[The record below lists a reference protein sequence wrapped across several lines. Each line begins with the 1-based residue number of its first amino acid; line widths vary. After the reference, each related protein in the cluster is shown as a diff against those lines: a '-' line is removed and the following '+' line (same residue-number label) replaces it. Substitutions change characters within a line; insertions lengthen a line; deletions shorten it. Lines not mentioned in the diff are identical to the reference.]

1 MPIGN
6 PLLFSQ
12 TQCLQVA
19 LAVETGLN
27 LPTLRRWLKAD
38 IVLTPI
44 LGDRHMTECP
54 VCGAEITFAEGTVI
68 GELLECDD
76 CGTELEVTGLDPAAV
91 TEAPETEEDWGE

>member
-27 LPTLRRWLKAD
+27 LPTL
-38 IVLTPI
+38 
-44 LGDRHMTECP
+44 
-54 VCGAEITFAEGTVI
+54 
-68 GELLECDD
+68 
-76 CGTELEVTGLDPAAV
+76 PAMAQ
-91 TEAPETEEDWGE
+91 G